1 MLEQHW
7 ETLKAVLWN
16 AVWASNVAAMSPFRA
31 NTVRALRVVHM
42 MLRELLD
49 GQLNVRASSLVYS
62 TLLSI
67 VPVLAVCFALLKGF
81 GVHHELQPLLLQ
93 FLEPL
98 GEKGGELGMRI
109 IDFVE
114 NIKVGSLG
122 TIGLALLVYTVVRVL
137 QKVEQALNYIWRVRR
152 QRRFFERLSGYI
164 SVVIIGPIL
173 VLTAMG
179 IMASVMG
186 TSLVRELVATPMLGA
201 LVSLGSK
208 VVPYLMIVG
217 AFTFVYYYMP
227 NTRVRIASALFG
239 ALIAGFLWAVAG
251 WAFAS
256 LVVTSTRYAA
266 IYSSLAILVLFVMWL
281 HVGWL
286 ILLMGGSV
294 AFYHQHP
301 GYLGLLTH
309 EVRLSNRVREHL
321 ALTACFLIAQHFYYR
336 LPPWGRGA
344 LARRLGVPLQTM
356 EDLLASLEE
365 ASLLVPVSGD
375 AGAYVPARELG
386 SITVREV
393 LEAVRAAGEG
403 RQFELGRIG
412 TTPAIERVRDEVE
425 TAVSG
430 ALAGRT
436 LRDLAEANPP
446 LGNDGAEP
454 LSGVSAMA
462 EVLAAPRPAPGEDEP
477 HGTRAPGRHE
487 RG

>member
-1 MLEQHW
+1 MFEQHW
-7 ETLKAVLWN
+7 ETLKTVLWN
-16 AVWASNVAAMSPFRA
+16 SVWATNIAAMSPLRA
-31 NTVRALRVVHM
+31 NTVRVLRVGHM

-62 TLLSI
+62 TLLSLI
-67 VPVLAVCFALLKGF
+67 PVLAVAFALLKGF
-81 GVHHELQPLLLQ
+81 GVHHELEPLLLQ

-98 GEKGGELGMRI
+98 GEKGAEIGTRI

-114 NIKVGSLG
+114 NIDVRSLG
-122 TIGLALLVYTVVRVL
+122 AIGLALLVYTVVRVL

-164 SVVIIGPIL
+164 SVVIIGPVL

-179 IMASVMG
+179 ISASVMG
-186 TSLVRELVATPMLGA
+186 TTVVRELVATPMLGA
-201 LVSLGSK
+201 LVALGSK
-208 VVPYLMIVG
+208 LVPYLMVVA

-251 WAFAS
+251 WVFAS

-266 IYSSLAILVLFVMWL
+266 IYSSFAIVVLFVMWL
-281 HVGWL
+281 HIGWL

-309 EVRLSNRVREHL
+309 EVELSNRVKERV
-321 ALTACFLIAQHFYYR
+321 ALTACFLIAQHFHHR

-344 LARRLGVPLQTM
+344 LARRIGVPLQTM

-365 ASLLVPVSGD
+365 AGLLIPVSGD
-375 AGAYVPARELG
+375 AGAYVPARELTDIG
-386 SITVREV
+386 VEDV
-393 LEAVRAAGEG
+393 LDAVRSAGEG

-412 TTPAIERVRDEVE
+412 ATPVVDGIFSELEDA
-425 TAVSG
+425 ASA

-454 LSGVSAMA
+454 ISGLSAIA
-462 EVLAAPRPAPGEDEP
+462 EVLSEPRPAFDED
-477 HGTRAPGRHE
+477 APGGEE
-487 RG
+487 RQTRREQG